1 MWGDSPHLK
10 NVFIRVSR
18 GVIITDQVG
27 GTVPPRG
34 QTRKVPRPQKF
45 LNPIFSKTGRQIFI
59 VQYCRPQSDARDGP
73 HSTINVHTVTEKFEF
88 FQKNSTVNISKTVCD
103 ELWPRYFSGSRG
115 RDLDDTKVWCR

>member
-18 GVIITDQVG
+18 GVIITDRVG

-45 LNPIFSKTGRQIFI
+45 LNPIFSKTGRQILIKICRFVVPDHYWQMAKKNRTPQPAI
-59 VQYCRPQSDARDGP
+59 LRKILRKKILLGGAWPPNLIPYPEFYCP
-73 HSTINVHTVTEKFEF
+73 I
-88 FQKNSTVNISKTVCD
+88 
-103 ELWPRYFSGSRG
+103 L
-115 RDLDDTKVWCR
+115 